1 MVATKPSKKCDFCNF
16 YHKTIHNSRS
26 YQHIT
31 QAKRHTFKEH
41 AGVHL
46 GGVELVRL
54 GAGVALL
61 PHEHVLLDVSLPDV
75 GHRVDDVRQL
85 QLPQRRNLV
94 IREQSVLLVLKPEP
108 VIIIIII
115 IIIIVIIIIT
125 CPRLGASRTAP

>member
-1 MVATKPSKKCDFCNF
+1 MVATEPSKKCDFCNF

>member
-1 MVATKPSKKCDFCNF
+1 M
-16 YHKTIHNSRS
+16 
-26 YQHIT
+26 
-31 QAKRHTFKEH
+31 HTFKEH

-46 GGVELVRL
+46 GGVELMGL

-75 GHRVDDVRQL
+75 GHRVDYVREL

-94 IREQSVLLVLKPEP
+94 IREQSVLLVLEPEP

-115 IIIIVIIIIT
+115 IIIITLIIIIIT

>member
-1 MVATKPSKKCDFCNF
+1 ME
-16 YHKTIHNSRS
+16 
-26 YQHIT
+26 
-31 QAKRHTFKEH
+31 RHTFEEH

-75 GHRVDDVRQL
+75 GHRVNDVGQL

-115 IIIIVIIIIT
+115 IITIIT
-125 CPRLGASRTAP
+125 SSSPVRISEPLELLLDDLGKERPGTTIALQHPAHVQVDVHHVA

>member
-1 MVATKPSKKCDFCNF
+1 MN
-16 YHKTIHNSRS
+16 
-26 YQHIT
+26 
-31 QAKRHTFKEH
+31 TFEEH

-46 GGVELVRL
+46 CGVELMGL

-75 GHRVDDVRQL
+75 GHRMDDVGEL

-94 IREQSVLLVLKPEP
+94 IREQSVLLVLEPEP

-115 IIIIVIIIIT
+115 IIIITIINLLLT